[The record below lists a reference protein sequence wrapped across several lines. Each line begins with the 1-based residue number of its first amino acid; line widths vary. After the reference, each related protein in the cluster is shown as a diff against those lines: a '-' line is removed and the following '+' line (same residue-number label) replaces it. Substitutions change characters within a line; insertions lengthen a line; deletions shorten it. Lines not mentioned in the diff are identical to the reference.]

1 MFFFCLL
8 LCFQNVHIRISA
20 RYIIRSRIVKSRSV
34 QVVAES
40 LFAIVPTESV
50 LTEKDCMTTNLDLD
64 IERDLDQ
71 HEKYELREV
80 LTLSGRNLPSIA
92 WPNAA

>member
-1 MFFFCLL
+1 M
-8 LCFQNVHIRISA
+8 
-20 RYIIRSRIVKSRSV
+20 
-34 QVVAES
+34 VAES
-40 LFAIVPTESV
+40 LFAIVPTGSV
-50 LTEKDCMTTNLDLD
+50 LTEKDCMGTNLDLD

-71 HEKYELREV
+71 HEKYEFREV